1 MIDDF
6 LESDFFYR
14 FWSALLYVCGVL
26 LAYHIFTPQLF
37 FFRNFPFILLC
48 VLALFLFEFEIFLL
62 SVFSLFIIGDYFFSL
77 PSFIFVAV
85 PLLLSVSKRFLFLQ
99 SFVVHAVFLLGGL
112 LLFYVASAPL
122 GLLADIRHSVTVLIF
137 DASFFFILFLIFY
150 PLYEKT
156 TVS

>member
-1 MIDDF
+1 
-6 LESDFFYR
+6 
-14 FWSALLYVCGVL
+14 
-26 LAYHIFTPQLF
+26 
-37 FFRNFPFILLC
+37 LC